1 MKFQRLLPFL
11 CLAILLAGCT
21 GEIELDDETYA
32 KMTVDLLKAGFT
44 TSDADNI
51 YEDYGVSPKQYD
63 DYGKALE
70 KDSDRQKAVAG
81 YIKEELGEDWAQW
94 SVALGEGMAKMGLK
108 LAVVATEFGTLCV
121 EAMSSIIPVVE
132 EGVGEFATGLAEKL
146 AELEEAIEEGL
157 EHLSGEMEEVGE
169 AVEEGLSGIGDSGDE
184 EEEETETP
192 E

>member
-11 CLAILLAGCT
+11 CLAILLAGCA

-32 KMTVDLLKAGFT
+32 KMTVDLMKAGFMT
-44 TSDADNI
+44 NDADKVFQ
-51 YEDYGVSPKQYD
+51 DYGVSPEQYD

-70 KDSDRQKAVAG
+70 KDADRQKVVAE

-121 EAMSSIIPVVE
+121 EAMSSIIPTVE

-146 AELEEAIEEGL
+146 GELEEAIEEGL
-157 EHLSGEMEEVGE
+157 EHLSGEMEEVEE
-169 AVEEGLSGIGDSGDE
+169 AVEESLSGIGDSD